1 MADLEESTKIDTN
14 DNLSGGI
21 QRKSSR
27 FQQTAGEV
35 NVAENVSF
43 DPIGG
48 FGKKLGYIQQNSDLT
63 STTTTSTSTSTTT
76 TSTSTSTTT
85 STSTSTTTTA

>member
-1 MADLEESTKIDTN
+1 MAEIDEKTKILEIN
-14 DNLSGGI
+14 NFSKLI
-21 QRKSSR
+21 QRKTTR
-27 FQQTAGEV
+27 FQQSTDEV
-35 NVAENVSF
+35 NVAENVSS

-48 FGKKLGYIQQNSDLT
+48 FGKKLGYEQQGSDLT

-76 TSTSTSTTT
+76 TSTSTTTTT